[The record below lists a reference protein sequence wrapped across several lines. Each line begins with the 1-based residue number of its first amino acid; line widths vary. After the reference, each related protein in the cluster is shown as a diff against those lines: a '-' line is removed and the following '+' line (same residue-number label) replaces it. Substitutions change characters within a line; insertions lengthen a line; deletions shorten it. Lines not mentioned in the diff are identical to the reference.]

1 MWTCAIYQSLN
12 WSKIIKCWM
21 LAFHFSLH
29 SKWNGHCPFSHSTH
43 TSLPVCGLCGTNY
56 FTGSSEFWKN
66 TLLNDT
72 KPWDSFPVQP
82 QTNHHFCYFPS
93 MQCAEH
99 GVWVLSYQRELPQ
112 LPCLFRCMQT
122 EHVIATTA
130 PTFAFNI
137 TLTNQ
142 RPEACRFS
150 HWYRTCTGYAMW

>member
-21 LAFHFSLH
+21 IVFLLFLCTANEMDNVLLA
-29 SKWNGHCPFSHSTH
+29 TAH

-72 KPWDSFPVQP
+72 KPWDTFPVQP

-93 MQCAEH
+93 MQYAEH
-99 GVWVLSYQRELPQ
+99 DVWVLWHQQELTQ

-130 PTFAFNI
+130 STFAFNV

-142 RPEACRFS
+142 RPEACCFS
-150 HWYRTCTGYAMW
+150 HW